1 MFASWVLAVRIASS
15 NTPRTTAVKTLMT
28 IGDAAAVMSVTGPSH
43 ARRIAG
49 QSSSRIAWL
58 CVAAMPT
65 PSHSATRWSPAD
77 PSNGRFRKSRTKIVG
92 ASSPLGTAVVIM
104 NDVTPEPLPKC
115 LSPLTR

>member
-1 MFASWVLAVRIASS
+1 M
-15 NTPRTTAVKTLMT
+15 NTLRTS
-28 IGDAAAVMSVTGPSH
+28 GDAAVVMSVTGPSH
-43 ARRIAG
+43 AMRIAG
-49 QSSSRIAWL
+49 HSSRRIAWL

-65 PSHSATRWSPAD
+65 PSHSATRWRPAD
-77 PSNGRFRKSRTKIVG
+77 PSNGRSRKSRTKTVG